1 LFHRQQFA
9 ETDVNTREGSEDGH
23 MPNDQIPPHGRNWE
37 KVKAEM
43 ETAQKD
49 DSPWYSERMFI
60 GGSYFGG
67 EDVVKVANEAYQM
80 YINYN
85 ALYAT
90 KIFPSLVRYENDI
103 VSALLEMM
111 NAPMGASGSIT
122 TGGTESLIMAV
133 KTAHAWACDHRPG
146 ATAPEIVVPHA
157 AHPAFDKTAHLMG
170 IKAVRMTQGPDFRAD
185 LGAMECAINDNTIM
199 LAASA
204 PSYPF
209 GVTDAIPEI
218 AVLAEKH
225 GLWLHV
231 DACHGGFIFPFA
243 RKLGYTIPDY
253 DFAVPGVTSI
263 SVDVHKLG
271 YANKGVS
278 ALLLRDASLETYQR
292 YTFED
297 WPSGTYS
304 TQNLMGSRSGG
315 GLASAWAVLNYLGEE
330 GYLERVSKILDTRE
344 RFLDGIRG
352 IDGLEIWGEPEA
364 YLIAFG
370 SNAFDIFAVDEGMAE
385 RGWLSS
391 RLLDPAAI
399 HLFLDMSHTSIVD
412 DYLCD
417 LTEVVKAV
425 KSGKIQS
432 REKSALY
439 SR

>member
-1 LFHRQQFA
+1 
-9 ETDVNTREGSEDGH
+9 
-23 MPNDQIPPHGRNWE
+23 MPNNHLPPHGRNWE
-37 KVKAEM
+37 EVRTEMKA
-43 ETAQKD
+43 AQKD

-67 EDVVKVANEAYQM
+67 EDVLEVANEAYQM

-85 ALYAT
+85 ALYAA
-90 KIFPSLVRYENDI
+90 KIFPSLVRYETDI
-103 VSALLEMM
+103 VGALLEMM
-111 NAPMGASGSIT
+111 NAPTGAGGSIT

-133 KTAHAWACDHRPG
+133 KTAHAWAHDYLRE
-146 ATAPEIVVPHA
+146 ATEPEIVVPHA

-170 IKAVRMTQGPDFRAD
+170 IKAVRIAQSPDFRAD
-185 LGAMECAINDNTIM
+185 IEAMERAINDNTIM

-209 GVTDAIPEI
+209 GVTDSISDI
-218 AVLAEKH
+218 AALAERH

-243 RKLGYTIPDY
+243 RKLGYSIPDY

-278 ALLLRDASLETYQR
+278 TLLLRDASLETYQR
-292 YTFED
+292 YTFDD
-297 WPSGTYS
+297 WPAGTYS

-330 GYLERVSKILDTRE
+330 GYLERVGKILDIRG
-344 RFLDGIRG
+344 RFLDGIRE

-370 SNAFDIFAVDEGMAE
+370 SNTFDIFAVDEGMAE
-385 RGWLSS
+385 RGWLGS
-391 RLLDPAAI
+391 RLLDPSAI
-399 HLFLDMSHTSIVD
+399 HLFLDISHAAIVD
-412 DYLCD
+412 NYLSD
-417 LTEVVKAV
+417 LAEVVRTV

-432 REKSALY
+432 RKRDASY

>member
-1 LFHRQQFA
+1 M
-9 ETDVNTREGSEDGH
+9 S
-23 MPNDQIPPHGRNWE
+23 NDPLPPHGRNWE

-43 ETAQKD
+43 AVAQEE
-49 DSPWYSERMFI
+49 DSPWYNERMFI

-85 ALYAT
+85 ALYAA
-90 KIFPSLVRYENDI
+90 KIFPSLVGYETDI

-133 KTAHAWACDHRPG
+133 KTAHAWAHDHRPG
-146 ATAPEIVVPHA
+146 ATLPEIVVPHA

-170 IKAVRMTQGPDFRAD
+170 IKAVRITQGPDFRAD
-185 LGAMECAINDNTIM
+185 VEAIERTINDNTIM

-209 GVTDAIPEI
+209 GVTDSISEI
-218 AVLAEKH
+218 AALAARH

-243 RKLGYTIPDY
+243 RKLGYSIPDY
-253 DFAVPGVTSI
+253 DFAVTGVTSI

-278 ALLLRDASLETYQR
+278 ALLLCDASLETYQR

-364 YLIAFG
+364 YLVAFG
-370 SNAFDIFAVDEGMAE
+370 SDTFDIFAVDEGMAE

-391 RLLDPAAI
+391 RLLDPSAI
-399 HLFLDMSHTSIVD
+399 HLFLDMSHAAIVD
-412 DYLCD
+412 DYLLD
-417 LTEVVKAV
+417 LAEVVRAV

-432 REKSALY
+432 RAKGALY

>member
-1 LFHRQQFA
+1 MK
-9 ETDVNTREGSEDGH
+9 TREDSKGGNMS
-23 MPNDQIPPHGRNWE
+23 NNQLPPHGRNWE

-43 ETAQKD
+43 EAAQGD
-49 DSPWYSERMFI
+49 DSPWHSERMFI

-67 EDVVKVANEAYQM
+67 EDVLEVANEAYQM
-80 YINYN
+80 YISYN

-103 VSALLEMM
+103 VRALLSMM
-111 NAPMGASGSIT
+111 NAPTGASGSIT

-133 KTAHAWACDHRPG
+133 KTAYAWAHDRRPG
-146 ATAPEIVVPHA
+146 ATAPEILIPHA

-170 IKAVRMTQGPDFRAD
+170 IKAARMTQSCDFRAD
-185 LGAMECAINDNTIM
+185 VDAMARAINTNTIM
-199 LAASA
+199 LVASA

-209 GVTDAIPEI
+209 GVTDPIPEI
-218 AVLAEKH
+218 AALAEEH

-243 RKLGYTIPDY
+243 RKLGYSIPDY
-253 DFAVPGVTSI
+253 DFTVPGVTSI

-278 ALLLRDASLETYQR
+278 TLLLRDANLETYQR
-292 YTFED
+292 YTFD
-297 WPSGTYS
+297 AWPSGTYS

-344 RFLDGIRG
+344 RFLDGIQR
-352 IDGLEIWGEPEA
+352 INGLEIWGDPEA

-370 SNAFDIFAVDEGMAE
+370 SNVFDIFAVDEGMTE
-385 RGWLSS
+385 RGWMSS
-391 RLLDPAAI
+391 RLIAPPAI
-399 HLFLDMSHTSIVD
+399 HLFLDLSHGAIVD
-412 DYLCD
+412 NYLED
-417 LTEVVKAV
+417 LAEIVRAV
-425 KSGKIQS
+425 KSGEIQS
-432 REKSALY
+432 SKKGASY

>member
-1 LFHRQQFA
+1 MKKRGDSA
-9 ETDVNTREGSEDGH
+9 NEN
-23 MPNDQIPPHGRNWE
+23 MPNSQLPPHGCNWE

-43 ETAQKD
+43 EAAQED
-49 DSPWYSERMFI
+49 DSPWYNERMFI

-67 EDVVKVANEAYQM
+67 EDVVEVANEAYQM

-90 KIFPSLVRYENDI
+90 KIFPSLVRYESDI
-103 VSALLEMM
+103 VGVLLEMM

-133 KTAHAWACDHRPG
+133 KTAHAWAHDYRLE
-146 ATAPEIVVPHA
+146 AIAPEIVVPHA

-170 IKAVRMTQGPDFRAD
+170 IRAVRITQSLDFRAD
-185 LGAMECAINDNTIM
+185 IEAMEEAINDNTIM

-209 GVTDAIPEI
+209 GVTDSISEI
-218 AVLAEKH
+218 ASLAARH

-243 RKLGYTIPDY
+243 CKLGYSIPDY

-297 WPSGTYS
+297 WPSGMYS

-370 SNAFDIFAVDEGMAE
+370 SDAFDIFAVDEGMAK

-391 RLLDPAAI
+391 RLLDPPAI
-399 HLFLDMSHTSIVD
+399 HLFLDMSHAAIVD

-417 LTEVVKAV
+417 LAEVVGVV

-432 REKSALY
+432 SEKGTSY

>member
-1 LFHRQQFA
+1 
-9 ETDVNTREGSEDGH
+9 
-23 MPNDQIPPHGRNWE
+23 MPNNHLPLHGHNWE

-43 ETAQKD
+43 EVAQKN
-49 DSPWYSERMFI
+49 DSPWYNEHMFI

-67 EDVVKVANEAYQM
+67 EDVVEVANEAYQM

-90 KIFPSLVRYENDI
+90 KVFPSLVRYETDI
-103 VSALLEMM
+103 VGALLEMM

-133 KTAHAWACDHRPG
+133 KTAHAWAHDHRPG
-146 ATAPEIVVPHA
+146 ATPAEIVVPHA

-170 IKAVRMTQGPDFRAD
+170 IKAVRMTQSPDFRAD
-185 LGAMECAINDNTIM
+185 IKAMERAINDNTIM
-199 LAASA
+199 LTASA

-209 GVTDAIPEI
+209 GVTDSISEI
-218 AVLAEKH
+218 ATLAERH

-243 RKLGYTIPDY
+243 RTLGYSIPDY

-278 ALLLRDASLETYQR
+278 ALLLHDASLETYQR

-297 WPSGTYS
+297 WPSGVYS

-315 GLASAWAVLNYLGEE
+315 GLASAWAVLNYLGEA
-330 GYLERVSKILDTRE
+330 GYLERVGKILDTRE
-344 RFLDGIRG
+344 QFLDGIRR
-352 IDGLEIWGEPEA
+352 INGLEIWGEPEA

-370 SNAFDIFAVDEGMAE
+370 SNAFDIFAVDEGMVE

-391 RLLDPAAI
+391 RLLDPPAI
-399 HLFLDMSHTSIVD
+399 HLFLDMSHTSIVAG
-412 DYLCD
+412 YLHD
-417 LTEVVKAV
+417 LTEVVNAV

-432 REKSALY
+432 REKGALY

>member
-1 LFHRQQFA
+1 MKR
-9 ETDVNTREGSEDGH
+9 REDPEDGN
-23 MPNDQIPPHGRNWE
+23 MPNNQLPPHGRKWE

-43 ETAQKD
+43 EAAQKD
-49 DSPWYSERMFI
+49 DSPWYSGRMFI

-67 EDVVKVANEAYQM
+67 EDVVEVANEAYQM
-80 YINYN
+80 YINCN

-90 KIFPSLVRYENDI
+90 KIFPSLVRYETEI
-103 VSALLEMM
+103 VGSLLEMM
-111 NAPMGASGSIT
+111 NASMGASGSIT

-133 KTAHAWACDHRPG
+133 KTAYAWAHDHRPG
-146 ATAPEIVVPHA
+146 ASAPEIVVPHA

-170 IKAVRMTQGPDFRAD
+170 IKAVRMTQSPDFRAD
-185 LGAMECAINDNTIM
+185 IRAMAHAINDNTIM

-209 GVTDAIPEI
+209 GVTDPISEI
-218 AVLAEKH
+218 AALAEKH

-243 RKLGYTIPDY
+243 RKLGYSIPDY

-297 WPSGTYS
+297 WPSGMYS

-315 GLASAWAVLNYLGEE
+315 GLASAWAILNYLGEE
-330 GYLERVSKILDTRE
+330 GYLERVGKILDTRE
-344 RFLDGIRG
+344 RFLDGIRE

-370 SNAFDIFAVDEGMAE
+370 SDAFDIFAVDEGMAE

-391 RLLDPAAI
+391 RLIDPLAI

-412 DYLCD
+412 DYLRD
-417 LTEVVKAV
+417 LAEVVKAV

-432 REKSALY
+432 REKGALY

>member
-1 LFHRQQFA
+1 
-9 ETDVNTREGSEDGH
+9 
-23 MPNDQIPPHGRNWE
+23 
-37 KVKAEM
+37 M
-43 ETAQKD
+43 EAAQKD
-49 DSPWYSERMFI
+49 DSSWYSGRMFI

-67 EDVVKVANEAYQM
+67 EDVVEVANEAYQM

-90 KIFPSLVRYENDI
+90 KIFPSLVRYESDI
-103 VSALLEMM
+103 VDALLEMM
-111 NAPMGASGSIT
+111 NASTGASGSIT

-133 KTAHAWACDHRPG
+133 KTAYAWAHDHRPG

-170 IKAVRMTQGPDFRAD
+170 IKAVRMTQSPDFRAD
-185 LGAMECAINDNTIM
+185 IRAMEHAINENTIM

-209 GVTDAIPEI
+209 GVTDPISEI
-218 AVLAEKH
+218 AALAEKY

-243 RKLGYTIPDY
+243 RKLGYPIPDY
-253 DFAVPGVTSI
+253 DFAVSGVMSI

-278 ALLLRDASLETYQR
+278 SLLLRDANLETYQR

-315 GLASAWAVLNYLGEE
+315 GLASAWAVLNYLGED
-330 GYLERVSKILDTRE
+330 GYLERVGEILDTRE
-344 RFLDGIRG
+344 RFLDGIRR

-370 SNAFDIFAVDEGMAE
+370 SNVFDIFAVDEGMAE

-391 RLLDPAAI
+391 RLLDPPAI
-399 HLFLDMSHTSIVD
+399 HLFLDMSHASIVD

-417 LTEVVKAV
+417 LAEVVNAV

-432 REKSALY
+432 REKGALY

>member
-1 LFHRQQFA
+1 MKRHG
-9 ETDVNTREGSEDGH
+9 DSEDEN
-23 MPNDQIPPHGRNWE
+23 MPDSQLPPHGRNWE

-49 DSPWYSERMFI
+49 DSPWYNKRMFI

-67 EDVVKVANEAYQM
+67 EDVVEVANEAYQM

-90 KIFPSLVRYENDI
+90 KIFPSLVRYESDI
-103 VSALLEMM
+103 VGVLLEMM

-133 KTAHAWACDHRPG
+133 KTAHAWAHDYRPE
-146 ATAPEIVVPHA
+146 AIAPEIVVPHA

-170 IKAVRMTQGPDFRAD
+170 IRAVRMTQSLDFHAD
-185 LGAMECAINDNTIM
+185 IEAMEGAINDNTIM

-209 GVTDAIPEI
+209 GVTDSISEI
-218 AVLAEKH
+218 ASLAEKH

-243 RKLGYTIPDY
+243 RKLGYSIPDY

-297 WPSGTYS
+297 WPSGMYS

-370 SNAFDIFAVDEGMAE
+370 SNVFDIFAVDEGMAE
-385 RGWLSS
+385 HGWLGS
-391 RLLDPAAI
+391 RLLDPPAI
-399 HLFLDMSHTSIVD
+399 HLFLDMSHISIVT
-412 DYLCD
+412 DYLHD
-417 LTEVVKAV
+417 LTEVVNAV

-432 REKSALY
+432 RKKGTLY

>member
-1 LFHRQQFA
+1 
-9 ETDVNTREGSEDGH
+9 
-23 MPNDQIPPHGRNWE
+23 MPNNHLPPHGRNWE

-43 ETAQKD
+43 EAVQKD
-49 DSPWYSERMFI
+49 DSAWYNERMFI

-67 EDVVKVANEAYQM
+67 EDVVEVANEAYQM

-85 ALYAT
+85 GLYAT
-90 KIFPSLVRYENDI
+90 KIFPSLVRYESHI
-103 VSALLEMM
+103 VGALLEMM
-111 NAPMGASGSIT
+111 NAPMGASGSVT

-133 KTAHAWACDHRPG
+133 KTAHAWAHDRRPG

-170 IKAVRMTQGPDFRAD
+170 IKAVRMTQSPDFRAD
-185 LGAMECAINDNTIM
+185 IEAMERAINDNTIM

-209 GVTDAIPEI
+209 GITDSIPEI
-218 AVLAEKH
+218 AALAEKH

-243 RKLGYTIPDY
+243 RKLGYSVPDY

-278 ALLLRDASLETYQR
+278 TLLLRDANLETYQR
-292 YTFED
+292 YTFD
-297 WPSGTYS
+297 AWPSGTYS

-330 GYLERVSKILDTRE
+330 GYLERVGEILNTRE
-344 RFLDGIRG
+344 QFLDGIRE

-364 YLIAFG
+364 YLVTFG
-370 SNAFDIFAVDEGMAE
+370 SNTFDIFAVDEGMAE
-385 RGWLSS
+385 RGWMSS
-391 RLLDPAAI
+391 RLLDPPAI
-399 HLFLDMSHTSIVD
+399 HLFLDMSHVSIVE
-412 DYLCD
+412 DYLRD
-417 LTEVVKAV
+417 LAEVVSAV
-425 KSGKIQS
+425 KSGEIQS
-432 REKSALY
+432 REKGASY

>member
-1 LFHRQQFA
+1 MSRNQLPPQ
-9 ETDVNTREGSEDGH
+9 GH
-23 MPNDQIPPHGRNWE
+23 NWA
-37 KVKAEM
+37 KVKARM
-43 ETAQKD
+43 QVAQKD
-49 DSPWYSERMFI
+49 DCPWHSERMFI

-67 EDVVKVANEAYQM
+67 EDVLQVANEAYQM
-80 YINYN
+80 YINCN
-85 ALYAT
+85 GLYAA
-90 KIFPSLVRYENDI
+90 KIFPSLVRYETDI
-103 VSALLEMM
+103 VGALLEMI
-111 NAPMGASGSIT
+111 NAPIGASGSIT

-133 KTAHAWACDHRPG
+133 KTAYAWAHDRRPG
-146 ATAPEIVVPHA
+146 ASAPEIVVPHA
-157 AHPAFDKTAHLMG
+157 AHPAFDKAAHLMG
-170 IKAVRMTQGPDFRAD
+170 IKVVRLTESLDFRAD
-185 LGAMECAINDNTIM
+185 VKALEHTINNNTIM

-218 AVLAEKH
+218 AALAEKH
-225 GLWLHV
+225 DLWLHV

-243 RKLGYTIPDY
+243 RKLGYAIPDY
-253 DFAVPGVTSI
+253 DFAIPGVTSI

-278 ALLLRDASLETYQR
+278 ALLLCDAYLETYQR

-330 GYLERVSKILDTRE
+330 GYLERVGKILETRE

-352 IDGLEIWGEPEA
+352 IEGLESWGDPEA

-370 SNAFDIFAVDEGMAE
+370 SSAFDIFAVDEGMTE

-391 RLLDPAAI
+391 RLIDPPAI
-399 HLFLDMSHTSIVD
+399 HLFLDISHAAIVD
-412 DYLCD
+412 DYLED
-417 LTEVVKAV
+417 LAEVVKTV
-425 KSGKIQS
+425 KSGEIRSK
-432 REKSALY
+432 EKGASY

>member
-1 LFHRQQFA
+1 MVKR
-9 ETDVNTREGSEDGH
+9 GYSEDRNMLNNH
-23 MPNDQIPPHGRNWE
+23 LPPHGRNWE
-37 KVKAEM
+37 KVRAEM
-43 ETAQKD
+43 EAVQED
-49 DSPWYSERMFI
+49 DSPWYNERMFI

-67 EDVVKVANEAYQM
+67 EDVVEVANEAYQM
-80 YINYN
+80 YMNYN
-85 ALYAT
+85 GLYAT
-90 KIFPSLVRYENDI
+90 KIFPSLVRYESDI
-103 VSALLEMM
+103 VGALIEMM
-111 NAPMGASGSIT
+111 NAPMGASGSVT

-133 KTAHAWACDHRPG
+133 KTAHAWAHDRRPG

-170 IKAVRMTQGPDFRAD
+170 IKAVRMIQSPDFRAD
-185 LGAMECAINDNTIM
+185 IEAMERAINDNTIM
-199 LAASA
+199 LAGSA

-209 GVTDAIPEI
+209 GITDSISEI
-218 AVLAEKH
+218 AALAEKH

-243 RKLGYTIPDY
+243 RKLGYSIPDY

-278 ALLLRDASLETYQR
+278 TLLLRDASLETYQR
-292 YTFED
+292 YTFEA

-330 GYLERVSKILDTRE
+330 GYLGRVGKILDTRE
-344 RFLDGIRG
+344 RFLDGIRE

-370 SNAFDIFAVDEGMAE
+370 SSVFDIFAVDEGMTE

-391 RLLDPAAI
+391 RLLDPPAI
-399 HLFLDMSHTSIVD
+399 HLFLDMSHVSIVE
-412 DYLCD
+412 DYLRD
-417 LTEVVKAV
+417 LAEVVSAV
-425 KSGKIQS
+425 KSGEIQS
-432 REKSALY
+432 REKGASY

>member
-1 LFHRQQFA
+1 MSNSQL
-9 ETDVNTREGSEDGH
+9 
-23 MPNDQIPPHGRNWE
+23 PPHGRNWE

-43 ETAQKD
+43 KAAQKD

-67 EDVVKVANEAYQM
+67 EEIVKVANEAYQM

-85 ALYAT
+85 GLYAT
-90 KIFPSLVRYENDI
+90 KVFPSLVRYESDI
-103 VSALLEMM
+103 VGALLGMM
-111 NAPMGASGSIT
+111 NAPNCASGGIT

-133 KTAHAWACDHRPG
+133 KTAHAWAHDHRSG
-146 ATAPEIVVPHA
+146 ATEPEILIPHA

-170 IKAVRMTQGPDFRAD
+170 IRAVRLTQSDDFRAD
-185 LGAMECAINDNTIM
+185 VEAMERAINTNTIM

-209 GVTDAIPEI
+209 GVTDPIPEI
-218 AVLAEKH
+218 AALAERH

-243 RKLGYTIPDY
+243 SKLGYSIPDY

-278 ALLLRDASLETYQR
+278 SLLLRDANLETYQR
-292 YTFED
+292 YTFD
-297 WPSGTYS
+297 AWPSGTYS

-330 GYLERVSKILDTRE
+330 GYLERVGEILDTRE
-344 RFLDGIRG
+344 RFLDGIRR
-352 IDGLEIWGEPEA
+352 IDGLEIWGEPQA

-370 SNAFDIFAVDEGMAE
+370 SKTFDIFAVDEGMSQ
-385 RGWLSS
+385 RGWMGS
-391 RLLDPAAI
+391 RLQDPPAI
-399 HLFLDMSHTSIVD
+399 HLFLDLSHSAIVD
-412 DYLCD
+412 AYLHD
-417 LTEVVKAV
+417 LVDVVRAV
-425 KSGKIQS
+425 KSGEIQS
-432 REKSALY
+432 REQGASY

>member
-1 LFHRQQFA
+1 MKRRG
-9 ETDVNTREGSEDGH
+9 DSEDEN
-23 MPNDQIPPHGRNWE
+23 MPDSQLPPHGRNWE

-49 DSPWYSERMFI
+49 DSPWYNKRMFI

-67 EDVVKVANEAYQM
+67 EDVVEVANEAYQM

-90 KIFPSLVRYENDI
+90 KIFPSLVRYESDI
-103 VSALLEMM
+103 VGVLLEMM

-122 TGGTESLIMAV
+122 TGGTESLDYGGKDRARMGSRLSSGGDR
-133 KTAHAWACDHRPG
+133 H
-146 ATAPEIVVPHA
+146 PEIVVPHA

-170 IKAVRMTQGPDFRAD
+170 IRAVRMTQSLDFHAD
-185 LGAMECAINDNTIM
+185 IEAMEGAINDNTIM

-209 GVTDAIPEI
+209 GVTDSISEI
-218 AVLAEKH
+218 AALAARH

-231 DACHGGFIFPFA
+231 DACHGGCIFPFA
-243 RKLGYTIPDY
+243 RKLSYSIPDY

-297 WPSGTYS
+297 WPSGMYS

-330 GYLERVSKILDTRE
+330 GYLERVGKILNTRE

-352 IDGLEIWGEPEA
+352 INGLEIWGEPEA

-370 SNAFDIFAVDEGMAE
+370 SNVFDIFAVDEGMAE
-385 RGWLSS
+385 RGWLGS
-391 RLLDPAAI
+391 RLLDPPAI
-399 HLFLDMSHTSIVD
+399 HLFLDMSHISIVT
-412 DYLCD
+412 DYLHD
-417 LTEVVKAV
+417 LTEVVNAV

-432 REKSALY
+432 RKKGTLY

>member
-1 LFHRQQFA
+1 MSNNPL
-9 ETDVNTREGSEDGH
+9 
-23 MPNDQIPPHGRNWE
+23 PPHGRNWE

-43 ETAQKD
+43 EVAQEE
-49 DSPWYSERMFI
+49 DSPWYNERMFI

-67 EDVVKVANEAYQM
+67 ADVVKVANEAYQM

-90 KIFPSLVRYENDI
+90 KIFPSLVGYETDI

-111 NAPMGASGSIT
+111 NAPMGTSGSIT

-133 KTAHAWACDHRPG
+133 KTAHAWAHDHRPG
-146 ATAPEIVVPHA
+146 ATVPEIVVPHA

-170 IKAVRMTQGPDFRAD
+170 IKAVRITQSPDFRAD
-185 LGAMECAINDNTIM
+185 VEAIERTINDNTIM

-209 GVTDAIPEI
+209 GVTDPISEI
-218 AVLAEKH
+218 AALAEKH

-243 RKLGYTIPDY
+243 RKLGYPIPDY
-253 DFAVPGVTSI
+253 DFAVPCVTSI

-271 YANKGVS
+271 YANKEVS

-292 YTFED
+292 YAFED
-297 WPSGTYS
+297 WPSGMYS

-315 GLASAWAVLNYLGEE
+315 GLASAWAVLNYLGED
-330 GYLERVSKILDTRE
+330 GYLERVSKILDTRV
-344 RFLDGIRG
+344 RFLDGIRE
-352 IDGLEIWGEPEA
+352 IDGLEIWGDPEA

-370 SNAFDIFAVDEGMAE
+370 SNTFDIFAVDEGMAE
-385 RGWLSS
+385 RGWLAS
-391 RLLDPAAI
+391 RLIDPPAI

-412 DYLCD
+412 DYLHD
-417 LTEVVKAV
+417 LTEVVNAV

-432 REKSALY
+432 REKGALY

>member
-1 LFHRQQFA
+1 MSYNQLPAQ
-9 ETDVNTREGSEDGH
+9 GH
-23 MPNDQIPPHGRNWE
+23 NWE

-43 ETAQKD
+43 EAAQKD
-49 DSPWYSERMFI
+49 DLPWHSERMFI

-67 EDVVKVANEAYQM
+67 DDVVEVANEAYQM

-90 KIFPSLVRYENDI
+90 KIFPSLVRYETDI
-103 VSALLEMM
+103 VGVLLEMM
-111 NAPMGASGSIT
+111 NAPMGANGSTT

-133 KTAHAWACDHRPG
+133 KTAHAWAHDHRPG

-157 AHPAFDKTAHLMG
+157 AHPAFDKTAHLMR
-170 IKAVRMTQGPDFRAD
+170 IKAVRLTQSPDFRAD
-185 LGAMECAINDNTIM
+185 VEAIERAINENTIM

-204 PSYPF
+204 PAYPF
-209 GVTDAIPEI
+209 GVTDPIPEI
-218 AVLAEKH
+218 AALAEKH

-243 RKLGYTIPDY
+243 RKLGYSIPDY

-278 ALLLRDASLETYQR
+278 AMLLRDASLETYQR
-292 YTFED
+292 YTFD
-297 WPSGTYS
+297 AWPAGAYS

-330 GYLERVSKILDTRE
+330 GYLERVGKILETRG
-344 RFLDGIRG
+344 RFLEGIRE
-352 IDGLEIWGEPEA
+352 INGLEIWGEPQA

-370 SNAFDIFAVDEGMAE
+370 SKAFDIFAVDEGMAE

-391 RLLDPAAI
+391 RLLEPPAI
-399 HLFLDMSHTSIVD
+399 HLFLDMSHASIVD
-412 DYLCD
+412 DYLHD
-417 LTEVVKAV
+417 LAEVVSV
-425 KSGKIQS
+425 VRSGKILS

>member
-1 LFHRQQFA
+1 MKKRGDF
-9 ETDVNTREGSEDGH
+9 EDGN
-23 MPNDQIPPHGRNWE
+23 MPNNQLPPHGRNWE

-85 ALYAT
+85 ALYGT

-133 KTAHAWACDHRPG
+133 KTAHAWASDHRPG
-146 ATAPEIVVPHA
+146 ATAPEIVVPRA

-170 IKAVRMTQGPDFRAD
+170 IKVVRMTQSPDFRAD
-185 LGAMECAINDNTIM
+185 IEAMECAINDNTIM

-297 WPSGTYS
+297 WPAGAYS

-315 GLASAWAVLNYLGEE
+315 GLASAWAVLNYLGEA
-330 GYLERVSKILDTRE
+330 GYLERVGEILDTRE

-352 IDGLEIWGEPEA
+352 IDGLEIWGEPQA

-370 SNAFDIFAVDEGMAE
+370 SNTFDIFAVDEGMSE
-385 RGWLSS
+385 RGWMGS
-391 RLLDPAAI
+391 RLLDPPAI
-399 HLFLDMSHTSIVD
+399 HLFLDLSHSAIVD
-412 DYLCD
+412 EYLYD
-417 LTEVVKAV
+417 LDEVVRAV
-425 KSGKIQS
+425 KSGEIQS
-432 REKSALY
+432 REKGASY

>member
-1 LFHRQQFA
+1 MSNNPL
-9 ETDVNTREGSEDGH
+9 
-23 MPNDQIPPHGRNWE
+23 PPHGRNWE

-43 ETAQKD
+43 EVAQEE
-49 DSPWYSERMFI
+49 DSPWYNERMFI

-90 KIFPSLVRYENDI
+90 KIFPSLVGYETDI

-133 KTAHAWACDHRPG
+133 KTAHAWAHDHRPG
-146 ATAPEIVVPHA
+146 ATVPEIVVPHA

-170 IKAVRMTQGPDFRAD
+170 IKAVRITQSPDFRAD
-185 LGAMECAINDNTIM
+185 VEAIERTINDNTIM

-209 GVTDAIPEI
+209 GVTDPISEI
-218 AVLAEKH
+218 AALAEKH

-243 RKLGYTIPDY
+243 RKLGYPIPDY
-253 DFAVPGVTSI
+253 DFAVPCVTSI

-297 WPSGTYS
+297 WPSGMYS

-315 GLASAWAVLNYLGEE
+315 GLASAWAVLNYLGEA
-330 GYLERVSKILDTRE
+330 GYLERVGKILDTRE

-352 IDGLEIWGEPEA
+352 INGLEIWGEPEA

-370 SNAFDIFAVDEGMAE
+370 SNTFDIFAVDEGMAE
-385 RGWLSS
+385 RGWLAS
-391 RLLDPAAI
+391 RLIDPPAI
-399 HLFLDMSHTSIVD
+399 HLFLDMSHTSIVT
-412 DYLCD
+412 DYLHD
-417 LTEVVKAV
+417 LTEVVNAV

-432 REKSALY
+432 RKKGALY

>member
-1 LFHRQQFA
+1 
-9 ETDVNTREGSEDGH
+9 
-23 MPNDQIPPHGRNWE
+23 MPNIQLPPHGHSWE
-37 KVKAEM
+37 KVRAEM

-49 DSPWYSERMFI
+49 DSPWYNERMFI

-67 EDVVKVANEAYQM
+67 EDVVAVANEAYQM

-85 ALYAT
+85 ALYAP

-103 VSALLEMM
+103 VGTLLEMM
-111 NAPMGASGSIT
+111 NGPMGASGSIT
-122 TGGTESLIMAV
+122 TGGTESLIMTM
-133 KTAHAWACDHRPG
+133 KTAHAWAHDHRPG
-146 ATAPEIVVPHA
+146 ATTAEIVVPHA
-157 AHPAFDKTAHLMG
+157 AHPAFDKAAHLMG
-170 IKAVRMTQGPDFRAD
+170 IKVVRMAQSPDFRAD
-185 LGAMECAINDNTIM
+185 VEAMERVINDNTIM

-209 GVTDAIPEI
+209 GVTDPISEI
-218 AVLAEKH
+218 AALAEKH
-225 GLWLHV
+225 GVWMHV

-243 RKLGYTIPDY
+243 RKLGHSIPDY

-278 ALLLRDASLETYQR
+278 ALLLRDTSLETYQR

-330 GYLERVSKILDTRE
+330 GYLERVGKILDTRE
-344 RFLDGIRG
+344 RLLDGIRQ
-352 IDGLEIWGEPEA
+352 INRLEIWGAPEA

-370 SNAFDIFAVDEGMAE
+370 SNTFDIFAVDEGMTE

-391 RLLDPAAI
+391 RLLDPPAI
-399 HLFLDMSHTSIVD
+399 HLFLDMSHASIVD
-412 DYLCD
+412 DYLRD
-417 LTEVVKAV
+417 LTEVVKAAQF
-425 KSGKIQS
+425 GKIQS
-432 REKSALY
+432 REKGALY

>member
-1 LFHRQQFA
+1 MKK
-9 ETDVNTREGSEDGH
+9 REYSKYKDMSH
-23 MPNDQIPPHGRNWE
+23 NQIPPHGHSWE

-43 ETAQKD
+43 EAAQKD
-49 DSPWYSERMFI
+49 DLPWHSERMFI

-67 EDVVKVANEAYQM
+67 DDVVEVANEAYQM

-90 KIFPSLVRYENDI
+90 KIFPSLVRYETDI
-103 VSALLEMM
+103 VGVLLEMM
-111 NAPMGASGSIT
+111 NAPMGANGSTT

-133 KTAHAWACDHRPG
+133 KTAHAWAHDHRPG
-146 ATAPEIVVPHA
+146 ATVPEIVVPHA

-170 IKAVRMTQGPDFRAD
+170 IKAVRMTQSPGFRTDVEAI
-185 LGAMECAINDNTIM
+185 ERAINENTIM

-209 GVTDAIPEI
+209 GVTDPIPEI
-218 AVLAEKH
+218 AALAEKH

-231 DACHGGFIFPFA
+231 DACHGGFVFPFA
-243 RKLGYTIPDY
+243 RKLGYSIPDY

-278 ALLLRDASLETYQR
+278 TMLLRDASLETYQR
-292 YTFED
+292 YTFD
-297 WPSGTYS
+297 AWPAGAYS

-330 GYLERVSKILDTRE
+330 GYLERVGKILETRE
-344 RFLDGIRG
+344 RFLEGIRE
-352 IDGLEIWGEPEA
+352 INGLEIWGEPQA

-370 SNAFDIFAVDEGMAE
+370 SNVCDIFAVDESMTE

-391 RLLDPAAI
+391 RLLEPPAI
-399 HLFLDMSHTSIVD
+399 HLFLDMSHASIVD
-412 DYLCD
+412 DYLHD
-417 LTEVVKAV
+417 LAEVVSV
-425 KSGKIQS
+425 VRSGKILS
-432 REKSALY
+432 REKGALY